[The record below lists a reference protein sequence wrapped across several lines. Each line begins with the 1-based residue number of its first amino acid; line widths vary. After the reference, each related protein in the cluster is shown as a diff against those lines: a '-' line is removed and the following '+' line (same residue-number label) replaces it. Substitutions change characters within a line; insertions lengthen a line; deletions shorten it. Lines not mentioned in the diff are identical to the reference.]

1 MDEKIYKFRIIG
13 KPKAKQSA
21 KFRKIENFV
30 QKYTPKEI
38 VDYANWVKHSFYKE
52 YPNHLPSELI
62 DYQLEMRIDVFFTIP
77 KSFSKTKAAL
87 ALTRQIRPIVKP
99 DWDNISKNICDA
111 LNGIAYPDDK
121 AIVSGS
127 VNKYYSDMDY
137 VNVEIRGTKQWAKKK
152 KSSI

>member
-21 KFRKIENFV
+21 KFRKIGNFV

-77 KSFSKTKAAL
+77 KSFSKTKTAL
-87 ALTRQIRPIVKP
+87 ALTRQLRPTVKP

-137 VNVEIRGTKQWAKKK
+137 VNVEIRGTKQ
-152 KSSI
+152 